1 MPGGKTFIYLSIAS
15 LPPSTNTKLER
26 CSQWIRWTLPLE
38 CIQNPITSFH
48 PWGHWWTQAT
58 VLYLPKQLPQFPNR
72 ASRFLLWWQ
81 KSHQR
86 WSSETWARSFRNL
99 PGASNLIHNETQ
111 RPSCV
116 VLPSP
121 RLPIAHPSPPTAFS
135 PNTAPAS
142 LQGAVLHPQTHLCL
156 LPHPTQVSGQV
167 TRAQIILLIPISSPG
182 FMSPHSVYLHLC
194 GLFTKTFLCVFI
206 FGLPFWWT
214 GDKWFW

>member
-15 LPPSTNTKLER
+15 LPPSTNTKLEW
-26 CSQWIRWTLPLE
+26 CSQWICWTLPLE

-121 RLPIAHPSPPTAFS
+121 RLPIAHPSPPTASS
-135 PNTAPAS
+135 PNTVPAS

-194 GLFTKTFLCVFI
+194 GLFTKTFLRVFI